1 MNLVIENLQNLFIT
15 SLEKILKDLEE
26 ADIDQ
31 ILDNRDLHVFS
42 DAWTSAYKEIKIKPV
57 TIEEQEQIDV
67 VRKDIFMRVFSKSES
82 SDLSAYISDDFELIC
97 FHLLGSDKNTWV
109 TALCAE
115 YFNNQ
120 IPQGELVSQTK
131 TLKEMFEEIARTGKK

>member
-15 SLEKILKDLEE
+15 SLEKILKDLDE

-31 ILDNRDLHVFS
+31 TLDNRDLHVFS
-42 DAWTSAYKEIKIKPV
+42 NAWTSAYKEIKIKPV

-97 FHLLGSDKNTWV
+97 FHLLG
-109 TALCAE
+109 
-115 YFNNQ
+115 
-120 IPQGELVSQTK
+120 
-131 TLKEMFEEIARTGKK
+131 